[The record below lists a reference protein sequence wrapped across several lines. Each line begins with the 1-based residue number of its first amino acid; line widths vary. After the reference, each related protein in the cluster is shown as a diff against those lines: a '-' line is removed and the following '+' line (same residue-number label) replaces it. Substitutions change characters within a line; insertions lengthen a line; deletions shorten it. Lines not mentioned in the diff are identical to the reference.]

1 MLVSRRNIVQS
12 SAAIGAATLG
22 GATMLTSFH
31 SSGATAAAALTPQLH
46 TADANNF
53 LVNSVI
59 LTGEKEALL
68 VDTQFSFAHRLVA
81 NLLAAGKQL
90 ATVYITHRIPIIT
103 SESR

>member
-1 MLVSRRNIVQS
+1 VPPSALPR
-12 SAAIGAATLG
+12 SAARRCSPRSTRAARPRADL
-22 GATMLTSFH
+22 LK
-31 SSGATAAAALTPQLH
+31 LQLY

-59 LTGEKEALL
+59 LTGEKEALP
-68 VDTQFSFAHRLVA
+68 VDTQFSFALRLVG
-81 NLLAAGKQL
+81 NLLAAGKQP